1 MLSFC
6 FGFRGRFTVQSR
18 KRPFGFQCRVGVNH
32 RIQVAGAGYGPT
44 SVEAHAPALT
54 NLPLVVCSSLQVT
67 HTRYTLHHWPGA
79 LRKSQGMVT
88 QCGGECC
95 TWGTR
100 FQGGDIIERDL
111 SVRGREVLTSLGD
124 QGDPGFAAN
133 ARLLLWSLDAVFLR
147 LGGWPSRLA
156 LHATSRPPHAL
167 SLICWCF
174 SAAAQT
180 WAPSLDCSPT
190 PVPLRDLRFTGSLG
204 SITSSHVCP
213 LFLVLILGCEVTRG
227 TSLQPHL
234 PSDSGDAASPWLV
247 LCPDFVFLFQM
258 PFRPSW
264 ASRHLLPE
272 SLHLLLGAHPTPT
285 SAAPGFGL
293 SSLQHEPTF

>member
-6 FGFRGRFTVQSR
+6 FAFRGRFTVQSM

-32 RIQVAGAGYGPT
+32 RIQVAGAGYGPA

-54 NLPLVVCSSLQVT
+54 SLPLVVCSSLQVT

-100 FQGGDIIERDL
+100 FQGGDIVERDL

-133 ARLLLWSLDAVFLR
+133 ARPLLRNLDTVFLR
-147 LGGWPSRLA
+147 SGVGGLPVL
-156 LHATSRPPHAL
+156 LYTPPPDPL
-167 SLICWCF
+167 
-174 SAAAQT
+174 T
-180 WAPSLDCSPT
+180 PSLQYDSASQLQPRPGPQAWTVLSGYPPDAPT
-190 PVPLRDLRFTGSLG
+190 PVPLRDLRFTGSLR
-204 SITSSHVCP
+204 SITSSHICP

-227 TSLQPHL
+227 TSLQPRL

-264 ASRHLLPE
+264 ASRP
-272 SLHLLLGAHPTPT
+272 SLA
-285 SAAPGFGL
+285 
-293 SSLQHEPTF
+293 